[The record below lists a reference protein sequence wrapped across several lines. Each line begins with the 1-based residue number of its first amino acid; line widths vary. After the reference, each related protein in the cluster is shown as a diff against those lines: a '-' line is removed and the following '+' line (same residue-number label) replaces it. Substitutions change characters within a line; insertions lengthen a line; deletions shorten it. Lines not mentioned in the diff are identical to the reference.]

1 MSDANLQVAGVRR
14 GALHHDVTLRS
25 HDHGSP
31 RRRNAP
37 EQRLMIAVLHDAL
50 DCLEKYRFATV
61 VRERRLF
68 QQAQRWFRAAGGE
81 WPFSFEYICMALD
94 LDAHTVR
101 RRLVLRAVAQRTT
114 RTLEPLKIG
123 TCGAGAAEEPN
134 ERTCR

>member
-1 MSDANLQVAGVRR
+1 MSEANLQVAGVRR
-14 GALHHDVTLRS
+14 GSLQTDITLRAQ
-25 HDHGSP
+25 DFGSP

-50 DCLEKYRFATV
+50 DCLEKYRFATI

-81 WPFSFEYICMALD
+81 WPFSFEYICVALD
-94 LDAHTVR
+94 LDARTVR

-114 RTLEPLKIG
+114 RTLVPLEMG
-123 TCGAGAAEEPN
+123 TCGAGAAEELN